1 MRKYILENRHL
12 FIISLINFIIIY
24 TSTFIK
30 GYGYFI
36 DEFYYIACANNPA
49 GGYVDHPPLAPLILT
64 FYKFVFGESL
74 YAIRFL
80 PAFSASVT
88 VFLTGIITRD
98 MGGSRTAQAI
108 ASFSIMMSP
117 VFATFSGF
125 FSMNAF
131 EPMLTAIVLYY
142 LVKMLRKDNP
152 VYWIHIGIVF
162 GLLILNKHTAG
173 IFITFLL
180 ISLLITPQRK
190 YLFSRYFLYSIIIS
204 IFLFLPNIIW
214 QVLNNFPTLEF
225 YTANIQ
231 LKNVK
236 MPVTEYLLLLLFGY
250 NPYFIIVAF
259 TGAIILL
266 SGKVTKQYRYI
277 GIMFLFIFI
286 SFLINRTGRIDRIA
300 FAFIGVIPAGA
311 IYINQLITKIKQ
323 KWIYYAGMVLMILN
337 YALMIPVLL
346 PYLNYENSAKLT
358 NFLGLNTEI
367 EAGKKPIIP
376 QLLAD
381 RIGWEEKADMVGR
394 VYLSLTEE
402 ERRRSIIAADNYGN
416 AGALEFYGKK
426 YGFRYVVSGHN
437 NYFLWSKERLDG
449 DIVLQLTNKNS
460 YKGLKEAFGTVDS
473 TDVLFDNEYCSPHE
487 RNLTVFIC
495 RNAKHS
501 NIELLEGGK
510 HYY

>member
-1 MRKYILENRHL
+1 MRKYITEYRHL

-24 TSTFIK
+24 ASTFIK

-74 YAIRFL
+74 YAIRFI

-98 MGGSRTAQAI
+98 MGGSKAAQTI
-108 ASFSIMMSP
+108 ASFSIMVSP
-117 VFATFSGF
+117 VFATFAGF
-125 FSMNAF
+125 YSMNAF
-131 EPMLTAIVLYY
+131 EPMLTAIALYY
-142 LVKMLRKDNP
+142 LVKMFRKDNP
-152 VYWIHIGIVF
+152 VYWIHTGIVF
-162 GLLILNKHTAG
+162 GLLMLNKHTAG

-180 ISLLITPQRK
+180 ISLLMTPQRK
-190 YLFSRYFLYSIIIS
+190 YLFSKYFLYCVIIS
-204 IFLFLPNIIW
+204 ILLFLPNIIW

-225 YTANIQ
+225 YAANIQ

-236 MPVTEYLLLLLFGY
+236 MPVIEYLLLLSFGY
-250 NPYFIIVAF
+250 NPFFIILII
-259 TGAIILL
+259 TGALILL
-266 SGKVTKQYRYI
+266 FNKEVKQYRFI
-277 GIMFLFIFI
+277 GILFLLIFIF
-286 SFLINRTGRIDRIA
+286 FLINRTGRIDRIA
-300 FAFIGVIPAGA
+300 FAFIVVIPAGT
-311 IYINQLITKIKQ
+311 IFINQLIIKFKQ
-323 KWIYYAGMVLMILN
+323 KWIYYSGMLLMISSFIPV
-337 YALMIPVLL
+337 IPVLL

-358 NFLGLNTEI
+358 NLLGLNTEI
-367 EAGKKPIIP
+367 EAGKKPIIT

-381 RIGWEEKADMVGR
+381 KIGWEEKVDMVGK

-402 ERRRSIIAADNYGN
+402 ERGRSIIAADNYGN

-460 YKGLKEAFGTVDS
+460 YKGLKEEFGTVDS